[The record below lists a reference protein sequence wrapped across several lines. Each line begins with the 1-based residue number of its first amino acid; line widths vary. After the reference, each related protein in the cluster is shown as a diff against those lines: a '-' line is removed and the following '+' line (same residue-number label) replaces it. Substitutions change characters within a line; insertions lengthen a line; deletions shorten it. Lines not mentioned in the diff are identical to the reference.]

1 EFTAE
6 EWQNIKKIAE
16 EAAQLEAGLRL
27 PLIEL
32 ALPALTELTRDQYQ
46 VFKRCMDA
54 LILADRKI
62 SLLEWALQRIVLH
75 HLEPAASVHRRRELR
90 EMHSE
95 CQLLI
100 SVLAYA
106 GAKTDME
113 AQTAFTAAV
122 ESLRLA

>member
-1 EFTAE
+1 ADPALREQQMQVLFREFTAE

-32 ALPALTELTRDQYQ
+32 ALPALKELTRDQYQ

-90 EMHSE
+90 EMHS
-95 CQLLI
+95 
-100 SVLAYA
+100 
-106 GAKTDME
+106 
-113 AQTAFTAAV
+113 
-122 ESLRLA
+122 